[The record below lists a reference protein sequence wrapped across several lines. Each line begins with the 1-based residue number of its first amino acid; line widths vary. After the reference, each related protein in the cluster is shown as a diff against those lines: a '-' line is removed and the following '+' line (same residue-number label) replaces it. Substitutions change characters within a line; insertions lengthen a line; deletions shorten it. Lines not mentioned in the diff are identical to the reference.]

1 MNGTI
6 NIKKLSFI
14 MIIAYTIIGIGLY
27 FIGGEQFYISKS
39 NQGISYELSESPIG
53 EIVKSTK
60 LEQNFLVNGNTISN
74 IRIKTATY
82 ARKNTG
88 NLFISL
94 VEKDSGK
101 ELFNEKVDI
110 STLTDN
116 DYFTLG
122 IENGIKGIKGI
133 KGKALV
139 LVITS
144 DIKDR
149 DNSVTLWSGKSENN
163 LPLYINGQLSSNTLV
178 FSVDCVEEL
187 WLGSHYWYV
196 FLLGLILI
204 SVYLTNLR
212 IKQKNDRNSLGI
224 NVLTAF
230 VKYRFL
236 LSQLIERDFKTKY
249 KRSVLGI
256 LWSFL
261 NPLLTMFVQYIIFST
276 IFKSDIPNFPVYL
289 LSGIVLF
296 NFFTESCGI
305 GLMSIVGNAT
315 LITKVYVPKYIYPL
329 SRVLSSTI
337 NLLLSLIPLLIVML
351 ITKTTITTSILLV
364 PFGLIFTLLFCIGIT
379 FILSSAMV
387 FFRDTQF
394 LWNVISLLWMYATP
408 IFYPETIIP
417 GEFSFILKLNPMYH
431 FIRFIRISIMQ
442 GISPEPIAYL
452 YCIIFS
458 VGTFLL
464 GALIFKKTQ
473 DKFVLNI

>member
-14 MIIAYTIIGIGLY
+14 LVAAYIVIGVALY
-27 FIGGEQFYISKS
+27 FIGGEQFFVSKS
-39 NQGISYELSESPIG
+39 KDSISQEVSEAPIG
-53 EIVKSTK
+53 EIMQSTK
-60 LEQNFLVNGNTISN
+60 VEQDFSVNGNIISN

-82 ARKNTG
+82 ARKNNG

-94 VEKDSGK
+94 VDKGSSK
-101 ELFNEKVDI
+101 ELFSENVDI
-110 STLTDN
+110 STLPDN
-116 DYFTLG
+116 DYFTLNIKDN
-122 IENGIKGIKGI
+122 IEGV
-133 KGKALV
+133 KGKTLALI
-139 LVITS
+139 ITS
-144 DIKDR
+144 DSDGKE
-149 DNSVTLWSGKSENN
+149 NSITLWGGKSLNN
-163 LPLYINGQLSSNTLV
+163 LPLYINGQLSGNTLV

-187 WLGSHYWYV
+187 WLGNHYWYLFAIGLV
-196 FLLGLILI
+196 LLSG
-204 SVYLTNLR
+204 YLVNLD
-212 IKQKNDRNSLGI
+212 IKQKRGRTSIGI
-224 NVLTAF
+224 NILTAF
-230 VKYRFL
+230 IKYRFL

-249 KRSVLGI
+249 KRSVLGV

-305 GLMSIVGNAT
+305 GLMSIVGNAA

-337 NLLLSLIPLLIVML
+337 NLLLSLIPLLIVMV
-351 ITKTTITTSILLV
+351 ITKTAITFSILLV
-364 PFGLIFTLLFCIGIT
+364 PFGLICTLLFCVGIT
-379 FILSSAMV
+379 FILSSGMV

-408 IFYPETIIP
+408 LFYPETIIP
-417 GEFSFILKLNPMYH
+417 DKFSFIFKLNPMYH
-431 FIRFIRISIMQ
+431 FIRFIRISILQ
-442 GISPEPIAYL
+442 GISPEPTAYL

-458 VGTFLL
+458 VGTFLI
-464 GALIFKKTQ
+464 GSLIFKKTQ